1 MKLHHGNC
9 SEHHGANNPRLSC
22 WAIRDESGRKICPD
36 ELMVILATIQDREVK
51 LGQALEEIVCA
62 HSLLKPET
70 YHSYSLTK
78 ALEALGRA

>member
-1 MKLHHGNC
+1 
-9 SEHHGANNPRLSC
+9 
-22 WAIRDESGRKICPD
+22 
-36 ELMVILATIQDREVK
+36 MVILATIQDREVK